1 MKFRLTLY
9 ALMIPLGL
17 RGLFHVKNN
26 DSNVLLISLSST
38 GGVGAIREQK
48 HEQRSFSVGSFSYL
62 LLADGSTFLI
72 N

>member
-9 ALMIPLGL
+9 ALMIPLGS

-48 HEQRSFSVGSFSYL
+48 HEQKL
-62 LLADGSTFLI
+62 
-72 N
+72 